1 MEEGWKTKIRFESR
15 NWSKSSKTQENFATL
30 NKRLLH
36 VTSGLGFVAEFLAV
50 SHTLHT
56 CMTDIAVQV

>member
-50 SHTLHT
+50 SL
-56 CMTDIAVQV
+56 